1 MGKSKVRGT
10 ETSVGP
16 LLGIQSSNIA
26 RGGATELKV
35 GSRQVSKLQVFFSSS
50 TYGCL
55 ATYKRGSLL

>member
-35 GSRQVSKLQVFFSSS
+35 GSRQVSKLQVFSSS